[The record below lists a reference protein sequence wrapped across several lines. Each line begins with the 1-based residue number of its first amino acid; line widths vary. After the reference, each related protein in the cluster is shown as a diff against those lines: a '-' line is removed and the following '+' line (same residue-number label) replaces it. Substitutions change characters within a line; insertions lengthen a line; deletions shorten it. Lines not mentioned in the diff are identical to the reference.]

1 MAALAI
7 VGDFGMAERSNNGV
21 GFTDEDRK
29 ILITVQVKM
38 ERLETDVRDGLLR
51 IARLEADRVTRKDVE
66 DLLAVIEQKD
76 KENAN
81 IMEQVVAGKLSAAA
95 TEVRLAEVEKLGPAL
110 DSIKKY
116 VWMGLGAL
124 AVLEFVFAKLLK

>member
-1 MAALAI
+1 
-7 VGDFGMAERSNNGV
+7 MAERSNNGV